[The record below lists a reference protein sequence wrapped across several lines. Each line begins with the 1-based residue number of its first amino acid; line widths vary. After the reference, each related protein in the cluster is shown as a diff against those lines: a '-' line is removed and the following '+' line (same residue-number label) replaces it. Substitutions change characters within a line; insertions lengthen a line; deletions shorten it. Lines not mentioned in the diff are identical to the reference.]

1 MSSILSSSQGVV
13 LATAMA
19 AFSGTVIIYA
29 FCKQKTQFSQEISQ
43 PHQRILRSCLSSD
56 GKKREKKK
64 KKRVRFADDVV
75 DPTGNNEEFRKQRN
89 FNGNSSNSSSNVHQK
104 SEKIKKMPANRIALY
119 NGILRD
125 RVVQRLAY
133 SY

>member
-19 AFSGTVIIYA
+19 AFYGTVIIYA

-64 KKRVRFADDVV
+64 KRVRFAEDVI
-75 DPTGNNEEFRKQRN
+75 DPIGNNDEYRKQRN
-89 FNGNSSNSSSNVHQK
+89 FNGNSSNSSWNVHQK
-104 SEKIKKMPANRIALY
+104 NEKMKKMPANRIALY

-125 RVVQRLAY
+125 RVAQRLAC